1 MTFSRKQILLV
12 LTSIVMLSAMGISAC
27 NCNSDTEGPPHST
40 TSLTS
45 STPTS
50 ITPSKPTTTLAPT
63 TTPTSTLSPTLTTS
77 TTAPITTLTTTS
89 TTPTQTPTTTP
100 APTSTPTPTS
110 TSAPTSTPT
119 TTPTTTATPTTPTTT
134 QDPNDKIDRS
144 LILEGYPEHIWPIY
158 GCIVIESCDFQI
170 LDPVFNNKGRYEN
183 SYSLIYVTNKT
194 REEISTYYNSLL
206 GEHGEPS
213 EYSEAEGVIDGYDVY
228 VWWYDYQ
235 VTLHVILPNS
245 PPSTPDPFFKSWPVT
260 SNHYLTNFPHDL
272 LPMYELNQLWKEG
285 YTVFRNPPPNGQ
297 TWATKLFTHS
307 GTKAEALEFYRDKLG
322 NAENYE
328 EVVEEVYGLTSH
340 TLKGTISG
348 TRFKVI
354 IGWLDRDEMIE
365 ITCYGVR

>member
-1 MTFSRKQILLV
+1 MS
-12 LTSIVMLSAMGISAC
+12 ISAC
-27 NCNSDTEGPPHST
+27 NCNSDTEGPPHQT

-50 ITPSKPTTTLAPT
+50 KTSPASTQTPTSITTSKPATSLTPTTTSTA
-63 TTPTSTLSPTLTTS
+63 TLSPTLPATS
-77 TTAPITTLTTTS
+77 KTAPITTLTTTS
-89 TTPTQTPTTTP
+89 TTTPTQT
-100 APTSTPTPTS
+100 
-110 TSAPTSTPT
+110 T
-119 TTPTTTATPTTPTTT
+119 TTPTVTETLEPTATLTSTTPTPPTTT
-134 QDPNDKIDRS
+134 QDPGDKIDRS
-144 LILEGYPEHIWPIY
+144 MILDGYPEHIWPIY
-158 GCIVIESCDFQI
+158 GCIFIESCDFQI

-183 SYSLIYVTNKT
+183 SFSLIYATDKT
-194 REEISTYYNSLL
+194 EEEISAYYNSLL

-213 EYSEAEGVIDGYDVY
+213 EYSEAEGIIDGYDVY

-272 LPMYELNQLWKEG
+272 MPMYELNQLWKEG
-285 YTVFRNPPPNGQ
+285 YSVFLGPLPHGQ

-307 GTKAEALEFYRDKLG
+307 GTKAEALEFYRAIFK
-322 NAENYE
+322 NAEDYE
-328 EVVEEVYGLTSH
+328 ENVEEWYGATSLSLT
-340 TLKGTISG
+340 GTISG

-365 ITCYGVR
+365 ITCYGIR

>member
-1 MTFSRKQILLV
+1 MIL
-12 LTSIVMLSAMGISAC
+12 
-27 NCNSDTEGPPHST
+27 D
-40 TSLTS
+40 
-45 STPTS
+45 
-50 ITPSKPTTTLAPT
+50 
-63 TTPTSTLSPTLTTS
+63 
-77 TTAPITTLTTTS
+77 
-89 TTPTQTPTTTP
+89 
-100 APTSTPTPTS
+100 
-110 TSAPTSTPT
+110 
-119 TTPTTTATPTTPTTT
+119 
-134 QDPNDKIDRS
+134 
-144 LILEGYPEHIWPIY
+144 GYPEHIWPIY

-183 SYSLIYVTNKT
+183 SFSLIYATDKT
-194 REEISTYYNSLL
+194 EEEISAYYNSLL

-213 EYSEAEGVIDGYDVY
+213 EYSEAEGIIDGYGVY

-272 LPMYELNQLWKEG
+272 MPMYELNQLWKEG
-285 YTVFRNPPPNGQ
+285 YSVFLGPLPHGQ

-307 GTKAEALEFYRDKLG
+307 GTKAEALEFYRAIFK
-322 NAENYE
+322 NAEDYE
-328 EVVEEVYGLTSH
+328 ENVEEWYGATSLSLT
-340 TLKGTISG
+340 GTISG